1 MSIGKLKKHDVTIL
15 EGYWTRYEELKKE
28 LDFPNQNDDQAR
40 KDNVQTIVEGLQRI
54 YESATE
60 DIKTIIHM
68 RYWDQEGNQFE
79 WADVADE
86 LDYSTAKT
94 LRKRNRLLEMTAKEI
109 GFVL

>member
-1 MSIGKLKKHDVTIL
+1 MKKHDITIL

-28 LDFPNQNDDQAR
+28 MELPDKNDNQAR
-40 KDNVQTIVEGLQRI
+40 KNNIKTIVEGLQHV
-54 YESATE
+54 YESAAE

-68 RYWDQEGNQFE
+68 RYWDREDNHFE

-86 LDYSTAKT
+86 LDYSISKT
-94 LRKRNRLLEMTAKEI
+94 LRKRTRLLEMTAKEI